1 MRKTLFLPI
10 CLLILTGAVAT
21 SGLPAWP
28 NIDNP
33 APEGPTAAARL
44 GASVAR
50 LKDGRLLISGGAGDN
65 GVPVRTAEIFK
76 DGSTSQAASMFNPR
90 TRHASVTLKDG
101 RVFVTGGSTLS
112 GPTNVT
118 EIYDPATNK
127 WRMTSQMVV
136 PRAGHTMTL
145 LSDGRVLVAGG
156 TDSADTGSSVSIY
169 DPATDQFSLAG
180 QLTVARANHVAGLA
194 RGNKVIIAGGNDV
207 SGNAVI
213 YSEIFDPR
221 TGISTPD
228 RPLLLAH
235 RSTSDDQTP
244 WAAVVSWLGFSP
256 SDTARGK

>member
-90 TRHASVTLKDG
+90 TRHASVPET
-101 RVFVTGGSTLS
+101 
-112 GPTNVT
+112 
-118 EIYDPATNK
+118 PA
-127 WRMTSQMVV
+127 V
-136 PRAGHTMTL
+136 
-145 LSDGRVLVAGG
+145 
-156 TDSADTGSSVSIY
+156 
-169 DPATDQFSLAG
+169 DQS
-180 QLTVARANHVAGLA
+180 
-194 RGNKVIIAGGNDV
+194 
-207 SGNAVI
+207 
-213 YSEIFDPR
+213 
-221 TGISTPD
+221 STPV
-228 RPLLLAH
+228 RLETTSPLRKRSVPWVPTENPPLA
-235 RSTSDDQTP
+235 
-244 WAAVVSWLGFSP
+244 
-256 SDTARGK
+256 